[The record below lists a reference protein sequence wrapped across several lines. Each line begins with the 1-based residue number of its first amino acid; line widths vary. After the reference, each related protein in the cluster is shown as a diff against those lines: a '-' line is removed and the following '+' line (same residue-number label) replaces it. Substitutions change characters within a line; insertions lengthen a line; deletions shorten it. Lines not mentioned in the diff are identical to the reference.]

1 MACDEITSIIQ
12 LYTICFT
19 PLPSNSTS
27 LNLVY
32 ISFPSV
38 IWLTS
43 YQINSIINYQ
53 INTIMRLTKK
63 NSPKSYTI
71 YYLPQ
76 EIKETM
82 VTEVSYLPITRERL
96 EQFFKDAASKRKPK
110 LVKKRKQSRQQGS

>member
-1 MACDEITSIIQ
+1 
-12 LYTICFT
+12 
-19 PLPSNSTS
+19 
-27 LNLVY
+27 
-32 ISFPSV
+32 
-38 IWLTS
+38 
-43 YQINSIINYQ
+43 
-53 INTIMRLTKK
+53 MRLTKK

-110 LVKKRKQSRQQGS
+110 LVK

>member
-1 MACDEITSIIQ
+1 
-12 LYTICFT
+12 
-19 PLPSNSTS
+19 
-27 LNLVY
+27 
-32 ISFPSV
+32 
-38 IWLTS
+38 
-43 YQINSIINYQ
+43 
-53 INTIMRLTKK
+53 MRLTKN

-110 LVKKRKQSRQQGS
+110 LVKKRKQSSQGSKGVNSMLPLYFNTYFLL